1 MSLLLESEAQ
11 FRSRATEIGLSQET
25 IQAIKDAG
33 ASTSSALAFAV
44 GQPGTPIVSQEVD
57 NFLRAALGR
66 DPTLAEN
73 NGVRRLAFEAQTL
86 LVASLRQVVEHRDDG
101 APKRIG
107 AAERETRMNAIRA
120 ELGGL
125 CIADEYE
132 PSHLLLE
139 KACQVH
145 ESNTLKYIDP
155 ASCTSRCQE
164 VQGSTKTKELAFEGG
179 ALVIKDKED
188 KLIAPTSSEIQFL
201 QAMTRR
207 GIAFKF
213 AKLMTYEQHTTWLNF
228 LMQAMQREAPPGYSR
243 PSLHQAMM
251 CDKAAFTRL
260 GSSMG
265 SVRQLPDGSY
275 PLGLRLLELRSD
287 PSIALYLAPLAR
299 SQSSQGQGPRASP
312 YNAAPRPGN
321 AANQE
326 RKGKGKG
333 KKGKSPPMPA
343 ELRNKWHRTSSGDP
357 LCFGYNTS
365 KGCDQAKDGEK
376 CAKRWHLCAE
386 PRCLQAHPLPQHP
399 RKAS

>member
-1 MSLLLESEAQ
+1 M
-11 FRSRATEIGLSQET
+11 
-25 IQAIKDAG
+25 
-33 ASTSSALAFAV
+33 
-44 GQPGTPIVSQEVD
+44 
-57 NFLRAALGR
+57 
-66 DPTLAEN
+66 
-73 NGVRRLAFEAQTL
+73 
-86 LVASLRQVVEHRDDG
+86 
-101 APKRIG
+101 
-107 AAERETRMNAIRA
+107 
-120 ELGGL
+120 
-125 CIADEYE
+125 
-132 PSHLLLE
+132 
-139 KACQVH
+139 
-145 ESNTLKYIDP
+145 
-155 ASCTSRCQE
+155 
-164 VQGSTKTKELAFEGG
+164 
-179 ALVIKDKED
+179 VIKDKED

-287 PSIALYLAPLAR
+287 PSIAFYLA
-299 SQSSQGQGPRASP
+299 PRASP
-312 YNAAPRPGN
+312 YNAAHRPGN

-333 KKGKSPPMPA
+333 KKGKNPPMHA

-376 CAKRWHLCAE
+376 CAKGWHLCAE

>member
-11 FRSRATEIGLSQET
+11 FVARAREIGLSTET
-25 IQAIKDAG
+25 VQAVKDAG
-33 ASTSSALAFAV
+33 ANTLSSLAFAV
-44 GQPGTPIVSQEVD
+44 GQPGQPIATQEVD
-57 NFLRAALGR
+57 NFLRGALGR

-73 NGVRRLAFEAQTL
+73 NGIRRLAFEAQTL
-86 LVASLRQVVEHRDDG
+86 LVASLRQVVERRDDG

-139 KACQVH
+139 KACQIQ

-155 ASCTSRCQE
+155 ASCTSRPQE

-179 ALVIKDKED
+179 TLVIKDKDD
-188 KLIAPTSSEIQFL
+188 KLVAPTSSEIQFL

-228 LMQAMQREAPPGYSR
+228 LMQAMQREAPPGYSK
-243 PSLHQAMM
+243 PSLHQVML

-260 GSSMG
+260 GASMG
-265 SVRQLPDGSY
+265 AVRQLPDGTF
-275 PLGLRLLELRSD
+275 PLGVRLLELRSD
-287 PSIALYLAPLAR
+287 PTIALYLAPLAR
-299 SQSSQGQGPRASP
+299 AQSYQGPGPRSSPYNQGPRAGGAVS
-312 YNAAPRPGN
+312 N
-321 AANQE
+321 E
-326 RKGKGKG
+326 KKGKGKG

-343 ELRNKWHRTSSGDP
+343 ELRNKWHRTGSGDP
-357 LCFGYNTS
+357 LCFAYNTS
-365 KGCDQAKDGEK
+365 KGCDMAKDGEK
-376 CAKRWHLCAE
+376 CAKGWHLCAE
-386 PRCLQAHPLPQHP
+386 PRCLQPHGLQNHP
-399 RKAS
+399 KKSS